1 MNDQGGRSVPYR
13 WFLCRLDVFNQA
25 HEQDI
30 RARDDPLIA
39 KLFLGMRTNLIIWG

>member
-1 MNDQGGRSVPYR
+1 MPYR
-13 WFLCRLDVFNQA
+13 GFLGRLDLFDQA

-39 KLFLGMRTNLIIWG
+39 KLFLGMSTNLIIW